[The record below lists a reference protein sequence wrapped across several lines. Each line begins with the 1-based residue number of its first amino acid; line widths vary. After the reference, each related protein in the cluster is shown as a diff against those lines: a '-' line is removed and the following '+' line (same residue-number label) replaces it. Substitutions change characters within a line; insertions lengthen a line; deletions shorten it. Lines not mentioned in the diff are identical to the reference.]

1 MKFEMLF
8 KSMLP
13 SNFIGRRGLV
23 LIRTMKKVFKYQFLK
38 KNRNHKYVYLNIS

>member
-23 LIRTMKKVFKYQFLK
+23 LIRTKKKVFKYQF
-38 KNRNHKYVYLNIS
+38 